1 MLFDFWRHGFHLD
14 LWSPLF
20 APRRANPPP
29 LVSKTA
35 PVARQRLEPSF
46 HRMRYGGIATPGR
59 SYQVCLSAFVPS
71 GVLVLWEPDAG

>member
-1 MLFDFWRHGFHLD
+1 MLFNFWRHGFHLD
-14 LWSPLF
+14 LWSAPF
-20 APRRANPPP
+20 APRRANPPALSFENGP
-29 LVSKTA
+29 SGGAAT
-35 PVARQRLEPSF
+35 EPSF